1 MSDRQTVQVYSV
13 QGAATT
19 TVPLPKVF
27 NTPIRLDLIRQVY
40 TNLAKNQQQ
49 PHGTSP
55 HAGIR
60 PSAVSWG
67 PGRAKAR
74 VPRVNGSGS
83 NRNGQG
89 AYANFCR
96 GGHRFGPPSIQRRW
110 FRPVPVKQ
118 RRYAVASAIA
128 ATQYSQYVEAR
139 GHNIK
144 EIQNIPVVV
153 ADEIEAIKKTKEAVA
168 ALKALKLYGDVQ
180 RVIDGKCHRSSKG
193 KMRRTTFKTKK
204 GPLVVYA
211 NDNGVVKAFRN
222 IPGVDVQNVSR
233 LSLYQLAPGATLGRL
248 VVWSESAFKALD
260 GIYDSKKGFTLPRSL
275 LTNQD
280 LEQVAY
286 SDEVLAVLRPALQTF
301 SVPTGRCPKR
311 LGVATQEWEDAL
323 KQIDELRAAE
333 HAKNTAPDVVKKL
346 FEEVRDAQPPVPE
359 DLSITPHINPGYFDD
374 LHTKAD
380 DAAEARLE
388 QEGAAQLEKEKAE
401 KEAAQAAA
409 AEKAGKGAKGG
420 AAPAAAAPAKAAKGG
435 KK

>member
-1 MSDRQTVQVYSV
+1 MSDRQTVQVYSA

-211 NDNGVVKAFRN
+211 NDNGIVKAFRN

-260 GIYDSKKGFTLPRSL
+260 GIYDSKKGFSLPRSL

-301 SVPTGRCPKR
+301 SVPTCRCPKR
-311 LGVATQEWEDAL
+311 LGIATQEWEDAL

-333 HAKNTAPDVVKKL
+333 HAKNTAPEVVKKL

-380 DAAEARLE
+380 DADEAKLE

-401 KEAAQAAA
+401 KEAEKAAA
-409 AEKAGKGAKGG
+409 AEKAGKGAKG
-420 AAPAAAAPAKAAKGG
+420 AAAAAPAKDAKKGG

>member
-1 MSDRQTVQVYSV
+1 MSDRQTVQVFSV
-13 QGAATT
+13 QGASTT

-27 NTPIRLDLIRQVY
+27 NTPIRADIVKEVY
-40 TNLAKNQQQ
+40 TNLAKNQQH
-49 PHGTSP
+49 PHATSL

-139 GHNIK
+139 GHKIN
-144 EIQNIPVVV
+144 EIQTIPVVV

-168 ALKALKLYGDVQ
+168 ALKALKVYNDVQ
-180 RVIDGKCHRSSKG
+180 RVIDGKVHRSSKG
-193 KMRRTTFKTKK
+193 KMRRSTFKTKK

-211 NDNGVVKAFRN
+211 NDNGIVKAFRN
-222 IPGVDVQNVSR
+222 IPGVDIQNVTR

-248 VVWSESAFKALD
+248 VIWSESAFKALD
-260 GIYDSKKGFTLPRSL
+260 GIYDSKKGFSLPRSL

-280 LEQVAY
+280 LERVAY

-301 SVPTGRCPKR
+301 SVPTGRCPCR
-311 LGVATQEWEDAL
+311 LSIATQDWADAL
-323 KQIDELRAAE
+323 KQIDELRAQE
-333 HAKNTAPDVVKKL
+333 HAKQTAPDVVRKL
-346 FEEVRDAQPPVPE
+346 FDEVVAAQPPVPE
-359 DLSITPHINPGYFDD
+359 DLSIVPHINPGYFDE

-380 DAAEARLE
+380 DAAEAKLE
-388 QEGAAQLEKEKAE
+388 QEGAAQLEAE
-401 KEAAQAAA
+401 REAKEAAQAEKAA
-409 AEKAGKGAKGG
+409 AAGKGGKGG
-420 AAPAAAAPAKAAKGG
+420 AAPAAAAPAKGAKGG

>member
-1 MSDRQTVQVYSV
+1 MSDRQTVQVYSI
-13 QGAATT
+13 QGAGTT

-27 NTPIRLDLIRQVY
+27 NTPIRLDVVQQVY
-40 TNLAKNQQQ
+40 TNLAKNLQQ

-144 EIQNIPVVV
+144 EIQQIPVVV

-168 ALKALKLYGDVQ
+168 ALKALKLYNDVQ
-180 RVIDGKCHRSSKG
+180 RVIDGKVHRSSKG
-193 KMRRTTFKTKK
+193 KMRRSTFKTKK

-211 NDNGVVKAFRN
+211 NDNGIVRAFRN
-222 IPGVDVQNVSR
+222 IPGVDVQNVTR

-301 SVPTGRCPKR
+301 SVPTCRCPKR
-311 LGVATQEWEDAL
+311 LGIATQEWADAL

-333 HAKNTAPDVVKKL
+333 HAKNSTPEVLKKL
-346 FEEVRDAQPPVPE
+346 FDEVVAAQPPVPE

-380 DAAEARLE
+380 DADEARLE
-388 QEGAAQLEKEKAE
+388 QEGAAQLEKEREA
-401 KEAAQAAA
+401 KEAAQKEA
-409 AEKAGKGAKGG
+409 AEKAGKAGG
-420 AAPAAAAPAKAAKGG
+420 KAAAAPAKDAKKGG